1 MANSKKTNS
10 NTVSIFCSAIKA
22 IPMEKT
28 LNAYEFGLR
37 GGCVPTTALVS

>member
-10 NTVSIFCSAIKA
+10 KTVSIFCSAIKA

-28 LNAYEFGLR
+28 LNAYEFGFFGSR
-37 GGCVPTTALVS
+37 DPTIASLS